1 VSSPKEYRDFAI
13 EIGKHVSATRD
24 ERLRETLLEMARLWI
39 ETALQVERS
48 WALVDDDALC
58 RPSLGRHSEPSRG
71 TARSH

>member
-1 VSSPKEYRDFAI
+1 MTSPKEYRDFAI
-13 EIGKHVSATRD
+13 EIGKQASATRD
-24 ERLRETLLEMARLWI
+24 ERLRETLLETLLWI